1 MQDALSSISPPI
13 VIIAIIAVLLLLI
26 IIPLLLRRRS
36 TTDQELPDLG
46 SLRDYTAEIDEEPS
60 GWRERFTNL
69 SLAGKILLV
78 IVPMLV
84 IVSLVIMIL
93 FVFPPTTPVA
103 LEPTPLPLAITITRA
118 DVVNEDTI
126 SITADT
132 TLSDGTGVQAEVL
145 QGDQLF
151 PWYDPD
157 TAQTTVSNGQIEIN
171 LRRVENAPQATSS
184 TTYTVVLADAS
195 GQVSNSALL
204 SVPSLYADA
213 FYGAQPTAEQPTATP
228 TSEAAA
234 SPTSTPASAT
244 PTVTA
249 TSALTATV
257 FNGGNV
263 RREPVITSDNV
274 VAQINAGE
282 TVEVIEKTSDG
293 QWYRIKTIRD
303 AEGWVSVT
311 LLTIDQA
318 VIDQV
323 PVRGASAAS
332 TATATPTIAATVV
345 AIPTAATPTG
355 AATTVATPG
364 AGLTA
369 TVFNGGNVRREPR
382 IAPDNVV
389 DQINARET
397 VTLLQKTADSN
408 WFLIRTE
415 RNIEGWVSR
424 SLLTIAP
431 DVAERVPVAQ

>member
-1 MQDALSSISPPI
+1 MQNALSSISPAI

-26 IIPLLLRRRS
+26 IIPLLLRRK
-36 TTDQELPDLG
+36 TTADQEIPDLG

-93 FVFPPTTPVA
+93 FVFPPEPQVTT
-103 LEPTPLPLAITITRA
+103 EPTPLPPAITITQA
-118 DVVNEDTI
+118 DVVNENTI

-132 TLSDGTGVQAEVL
+132 TLSNGTGVQAQVL
-145 QGDQLF
+145 EGDQVF

-171 LRRVENAPQATSS
+171 LRRLENAPQAASG
-184 TTYTVVLADAS
+184 TTYTVVLADVS
-195 GQVSNSALL
+195 GQVSHNAPL

-228 TSEAAA
+228 TSSVAA

-274 VAQINAGE
+274 LAQINAGE
-282 TVEVIEKTSDG
+282 TVELSEKTPDG

-303 AEGWVSVT
+303 EEGWVSVT

-332 TATATPTIAATVV
+332 TATPTPTVAATVG
-345 AIPTAATPTG
+345 T
-355 AATTVATPG
+355 ATTVVTPG

-369 TVFNGGNVRREPR
+369 TVFNGGNVRREPV
-382 IAPDNVV
+382 ITPDNVV
-389 DQINARET
+389 DQIHARET
-397 VTLLQKTADSN
+397 VILLSKTADGN
-408 WFLIRTE
+408 WFLVRTE
-415 RNIEGWVSR
+415 RNTEGWVSR

-431 DVAERVPVAQ
+431 DVAERVPVA